1 MNWMKPALA
10 VTITTVA
17 AFSLASCGS
26 GPSGPDNEAWFK
38 DNCPTQTADVR
49 DVDKGEFVGD
59 PLGKAIVQGP
69 LKPPTNVEEDTEA
82 VGLYTYNET
91 SEQMT
96 EEGQVAA
103 GDRFC
108 LEPAI
113 DEADNS
119 ESVDIGNV
127 DSDFHSSGDENT
139 VDFTKLRSPKYPDGI
154 WIDRHTSD
162 LPTAI
167 SADEAGNECELN
179 WWTSS
184 DLLDPEADYPSNGEI
199 EKFELADSADC

>member
-1 MNWMKPALA
+1 MNRTHPAL
-10 VTITTVA
+10 VTIIISAA

-26 GPSGPDNEAWFK
+26 DPGPDDKAWFN

-59 PLGKAIVQGP
+59 SLGKAIVQGP
-69 LKPPTNVEEDTEA
+69 MKPPANVEDDSEA
-82 VGLYTYNET
+82 VGLYTLNEA
-91 SEQMT
+91 SGKMT
-96 EEGQVAA
+96 EEGQVAT
-103 GDRFC
+103 GDVFC
-108 LEPAI
+108 MEPAT
-113 DEADNS
+113 DESSNS
-119 ESVDIGNV
+119 ESVDIG
-127 DSDFHSSGDENT
+127 DIDGSLHAEADEYT

-167 SADEAGNECELN
+167 DVDDAPNQCELN

-184 DLLDPEADYPSNGEI
+184 DFLDPDADYPSNGEI
-199 EKFELADSADC
+199 EKFELADTADC

>member
-1 MNWMKPALA
+1 MWIWAIRA
-10 VTITTVA
+10 RRR
-17 AFSLASCGS
+17 SLAQRQR
-26 GPSGPDNEAWFK
+26 
-38 DNCPTQTADVR
+38 PTQTADVR

-91 SEQMT
+91 SEQIPKRAKSQQET
-96 EEGQVAA
+96 ASASSPRLTRQTT
-103 GDRFC
+103 RN
-108 LEPAI
+108 P
-113 DEADNS
+113 S
-119 ESVDIGNV
+119 DIGNI

-154 WIDRHTSD
+154 WIDRHPSD

-184 DLLDPEADYPSNGEI
+184 DLLDPEADYNQATARSKSSSWPTPLI
-199 EKFELADSADC
+199 AD